1 MLREFQKQIRL
12 PVLLQL
18 LKHGGKK
25 LEGTEKVRLS
35 RSSAV
40 PPEPVA
46 ATTAE
51 RRGGGGCFCG
61 TLSTSGIAMKSALLA
76 LCSLLLWTDGSSAAG
91 PVKGRYEHSK
101 HTRARSGLLRWDRSG
116 DATDPDALLYS
127 YGVGLTTVNCSS
139 SSMRVAVSRI
149 LPDFSALGVLHAKE
163 PMSWYLDIDNG
174 TAQWSIPVADASQA
188 GYTFESQQLTLSVM
202 ALYTAS
208 GVFYSQ
214 FDNTSLYFLDLRM
227 RYGPTTTVIYF
238 LTPML
243 CLVPNYLQCN
253 DTSLVVTVPPLPG
266 PLTAVKVG
274 TTLVY
279 PDLPSVPGVEVRLE
293 GSGGRW
299 GFVLSL
305 QRTSP
310 LLNVEA
316 CPMGQSSGVRHFAN
330 MSMTFTHASRPL
342 TFPLLLRCPCVAV
355 QDDISAVCNGSF
367 LLAVFGPLYGSPPAI
382 EVLTVGTVSLL
393 TSTTVDSTL
402 YDSGVKLM
410 PNGSYYV
417 AVSAYRTAPGVV
429 VQSQEPGRRLYS
441 ALFHIVVVDGLGL
454 RHDYS
459 VEAACH
465 MPYTPS
471 GVVSCGPSWFAI
483 TLQLAEVRDFTLLV
497 SEVPVTQLLDQGYS
511 LTNSTSE
518 LRLQVDFT
526 ALDVVVK
533 TLPDGSTEWS
543 LLLTLRNDLGAVEEY
558 SLVCTSNTAE
568 CSTDGQMTFEVY
580 ASSTR
585 PPLDLA
591 TVHVRDP
598 SCLPVEVTAEKAV
611 FVVPLDEC
619 GTTHEMVDGKLV
631 YENEAVSLMRDSIH
645 VIISRSSEYRMKIT
659 CEFSGD
665 DLLMLGVTVPTLS
678 PPSPANG
685 TGPLVIELTM
695 FPDVDYVAPYVA
707 ADYPLVR
714 FLREPLF
721 VQVQL
726 LAHPDPVL
734 ELRLA
739 DCWATTQPDPNSLP
753 QWDLLVSGCPFSGD
767 NYLTTVHAVSPAS
780 VPLPLRFKRFEV
792 KTFVFADP
800 APLGALRDTLY
811 FHCSATVCDSN
822 SADLPQCG
830 PSSCSPSTRRARE
843 DVKRAAT
850 DDLTH
855 IASLP
860 GPITLSDDVHT
871 KSDLSSSAEGGV
883 WPTWF
888 VWLVAATCSLLALS
902 IAVALVAKLLR
913 HGRQGTWRRA
923 EAIRG

>member
-1 MLREFQKQIRL
+1 M
-12 PVLLQL
+12 
-18 LKHGGKK
+18 
-25 LEGTEKVRLS
+25 
-35 RSSAV
+35 
-40 PPEPVA
+40 
-46 ATTAE
+46 
-51 RRGGGGCFCG
+51 
-61 TLSTSGIAMKSALLA
+61 GIAMKTALLA
-76 LCSLLLWTDGSSAAG
+76 LCSLLLWTEGSSAAG
-91 PVKGRYEHSK
+91 AGKGRYEHSK
-101 HTRARSGLLRWDRSG
+101 HTRAHDVSLRWDRSG

-139 SSMRVAVSRI
+139 ASMRVAVSRI

-188 GYTFESQQLTLSVM
+188 GYTFESQQLTLSVA

-214 FDNTSLYFLDLRM
+214 LDNTSLYFLDLRM

-243 CLVPNYLQCN
+243 CLVPSYLQCN

-266 PLTAVKVG
+266 PLNAVKVG
-274 TTLVY
+274 TTPVY
-279 PDLPSVPGVEVRLE
+279 PGPSSVPGVEVRLE
-293 GSGGRW
+293 NSGGLW

-305 QRTSP
+305 RRTSP
-310 LLNVEA
+310 LVSVEA

-330 MSMTFTHASRPL
+330 MFMTFTHASRPL
-342 TFPLLLRCPCVAV
+342 NFPLLLRCPCVAV

-367 LLAVFGPLYGSPPAI
+367 LLAVFGPLYGPPPTIA
-382 EVLTVGTVSLL
+382 VLTVGTVSLL
-393 TSTTVDSTL
+393 DSTTLDPALYRYSVD
-402 YDSGVKLM
+402 LM
-410 PNGSYYV
+410 PNGSYYLT
-417 AVSAYRTAPGVV
+417 VSAYRTAPGVV

-441 ALFHIVVVDGLGL
+441 ALFRTVVVDGLGL

-459 VEAACH
+459 VEASCH

-471 GVVSCGPSWFAI
+471 GVVSCGPSWFAV
-483 TLQLAEVRDFTLLV
+483 TLQLAEVRDFTLFV
-497 SEVPVTQLLDQGYS
+497 SGVHVSDLLDQGYS

-526 ALDVVVK
+526 ALYVVVK
-533 TLPDGSTEWS
+533 TLPDGSTERS
-543 LLLTLRNDLGAVEEY
+543 LLLTLSNSLGAVEAY
-558 SLVCTSNTAE
+558 TLVCTTNTAE

-585 PPLDLA
+585 PPLELA

-598 SCLPVEVTAEKAV
+598 ACLPVVVTAEKAV
-611 FVVPLDEC
+611 FVVPLDAC
-619 GTTHEMVDGKLV
+619 GTTQQMVDGKLV

-685 TGPLVIELTM
+685 AGPLVIELTM
-695 FPDVDYVAPYVA
+695 FPDVDYIAPYVT

-739 DCWATTQPDPNSLP
+739 DCWATSQPDPNSLP

-767 NYLTTVHAVSPAS
+767 NYLSTIHTVSPAS
-780 VPLPLRFKRFEV
+780 VPLHLRFKRFEV

-843 DVKRAAT
+843 DGTRAAT
-850 DDLTH
+850 DELTH
-855 IASLP
+855 IASLA
-860 GPITLSDDVHT
+860 GPIMFSDDVHT
-871 KSDLSSSAEGGV
+871 KSSLSVSAEGGV

-888 VWLVAATCSLLALS
+888 VGLVATACSILALS

-913 HGRQGTWRRA
+913 RGHQGTWRA
-923 EAIRG
+923 AAMRG

>member
-1 MLREFQKQIRL
+1 MFLCKSNWSRAGRRICFWN
-12 PVLLQL
+12 
-18 LKHGGKK
+18 
-25 LEGTEKVRLS
+25 S
-35 RSSAV
+35 RSMARTV
-40 PPEPVA
+40 IHA
-46 ATTAE
+46 AA
-51 RRGGGGCFCG
+51 
-61 TLSTSGIAMKSALLA
+61 LA
-76 LCSLLLWTDGSSAAG
+76 LCSLVLWTCDVSAAEG
-91 PVKGRYEHSK
+91 VGRRRYELFK
-101 HTRARSGLLRWDRSG
+101 RSPPRWDRSG
-116 DATDPDALLYS
+116 AFDSGALYPDSLLYS
-127 YGVGLTTVNCSS
+127 YGVGLTTVDCGNA
-139 SSMRVAVSRI
+139 SMTVTVSRI
-149 LPDFSALGVLHAKE
+149 LPPFSASTLHDKR

-174 TAQWSIPVADASQA
+174 TAQWSVPVAYASQA
-188 GYTFESQQLTLSVM
+188 GYVFDSQELTLTVT
-202 ALYTAS
+202 ALYNAS

-214 FDNTSLYFLDLRM
+214 LDDTSLYFLDLQL
-227 RYGPTTTVIYF
+227 RYGPSNTVVSL

-243 CLVPNYLQCN
+243 CLVPSYLQCN

-266 PLTAVKVG
+266 PLDAVKVG
-274 TTLVY
+274 TTPVY
-279 PDLPSVPGVEVRLE
+279 PGPSSVPGVEVRLE
-293 GSGGRW
+293 NSGGLW

-305 QRTSP
+305 RRTSP
-310 LLNVEA
+310 LVGVEL
-316 CPMGQSSGVRHFAN
+316 CPMGQWSGVRHFAN
-330 MSMTFTHASRPL
+330 MSLTFTHSSRSL
-342 TFPLLLRCPCVAV
+342 AFPLRLPCPCVAL
-355 QDDISAVCNGSF
+355 QDDVGAVCNGSV
-367 LLAVFGPLYGSPPAI
+367 LLAIFGPLYGPPPTIA
-382 EVLTVGTVSLL
+382 VLTVGTVSLL
-393 TSTTVDSTL
+393 AGTTLDPAL
-402 YDSGVKLM
+402 YGYSVTQM
-410 PNGSYYV
+410 SNGSSYLTIT
-417 AVSAYRTAPGVV
+417 ADRTAPGVL

-441 ALFHIVVVDGLGL
+441 ALFHAVVIDGLGI
-454 RHDYS
+454 RHDYT
-459 VEAACH
+459 VETSCH

-471 GVVSCGPSWFAI
+471 GVVSCGPSWFAV
-483 TLQLAEVRDFTLLV
+483 TLQLAEVRDFTLFV
-497 SEVPVTQLLDQGYS
+497 SEVRVSDLLDQGYS

-526 ALDVVVK
+526 ALYVVVK
-533 TLPDGSTEWS
+533 TLPDGSTERS
-543 LLLTLRNDLGAVEEY
+543 LLLTLSNSLGAVEEY
-558 SLVCTSNTAE
+558 TLVCTTNTAE

-585 PPLDLA
+585 PPLELA

-598 SCLPVEVTAEKAV
+598 SCLPVVVTAEKAV
-611 FVVPLDEC
+611 FVVPLDAC
-619 GTTHEMVDGKLV
+619 GTTQQMVDGKLV

-739 DCWATTQPDPNSLP
+739 DCWATSQPDPNSLP

-767 NYLTTVHAVSPAS
+767 NYLSTIHTVSPAS
-780 VPLPLRFKRFEV
+780 VPLHLRFKRFEV

-830 PSSCSPSTRRARE
+830 PSSCSPSTRRARRDIDQAVE
-843 DVKRAAT
+843 NGM
-850 DDLTH
+850 TH
-855 IASLP
+855 VVSLA
-860 GPITLSDDVHT
+860 GPIVFTTDAS
-871 KSDLSSSAEGGV
+871 KSRPSVSAGGV
-883 WPTWF
+883 WVPG
-888 VWLVAATCSLLALS
+888 LLAAACSVLAVS
-902 IAVALVAKLLR
+902 IAVALVAKLLCR
-913 HGRQGTWRRA
+913 GHQGTWR
-923 EAIRG
+923 EAMCG

>member
-1 MLREFQKQIRL
+1 MART
-12 PVLLQL
+12 VMN
-18 LKHGGKK
+18 
-25 LEGTEKVRLS
+25 
-35 RSSAV
+35 
-40 PPEPVA
+40 A
-46 ATTAE
+46 AA
-51 RRGGGGCFCG
+51 
-61 TLSTSGIAMKSALLA
+61 LA
-76 LCSLLLWTDGSSAAG
+76 LCSRIVRLVAGSPSLALWRSTSDLCHPCGGAVICEGRGNMRGKCPCDLSGMSCLVLWTCNFSAAEG
-91 PVKGRYEHSK
+91 VGRRRSEHAK
-101 HTRARSGLLRWDRSG
+101 RSIPRWDRSG
-116 DATDPDALLYS
+116 AMDPDSLLYS
-127 YGVGLTTVNCSS
+127 YGVGLTTVECSNA
-139 SSMRVAVSRI
+139 SMRVTVSRI
-149 LPDFSALGVLHAKE
+149 LPAFSASTLHDKR

-174 TAQWSIPVADASQA
+174 TAQWSVPVAYASQA
-188 GYTFESQQLTLSVM
+188 GYTFESQELTLAVT
-202 ALYTAS
+202 ALYTAN

-214 FDNTSLYFLDLRM
+214 LEDTSLYFLDLQL
-227 RYGPTTTVIYF
+227 RYGPSSTVISL

-279 PDLPSVPGVEVRLE
+279 PGLPSVPGVEVRLE
-293 GSGGRW
+293 GSGGLW

-310 LLNVEA
+310 LLNVEL
-316 CPMGQSSGVRHFAN
+316 CSMGQWSGVRHFAD
-330 MSMTFTHASRPL
+330 MTVTFTHASRPL
-342 TFPLLLRCPCVAV
+342 AFPLRLQCPCVAV
-355 QDDISAVCNGSF
+355 QDDAGAVCNGSV
-367 LLAVFGPLYGSPPAI
+367 LLAVFGPLYGPPPAI
-382 EVLTVGTVSLL
+382 VVLTVGTVSLL
-393 TSTTVDSTL
+393 TSTTLDPDL
-402 YDSGVKLM
+402 YGYTMTQM
-410 PNGSYYV
+410 PNGSSYLTIT
-417 AVSAYRTAPGVV
+417 ADRTAPGVL

-441 ALFHIVVVDGLGL
+441 ALFHTVVIDGLGL
-454 RHDYS
+454 RHDYT
-459 VEAACH
+459 VETSCH

-471 GVVSCGPSWFAI
+471 GVVSCGPSWFAV
-483 TLQLAEVRDFTLLV
+483 TLQLAEVRDFTLFV
-497 SEVPVTQLLDQGYS
+497 SGVPVTRLLDQGYS

-533 TLPDGSTEWS
+533 TLPDGSTERS

-585 PPLDLA
+585 PLLDLA

-611 FVVPLDEC
+611 FVVPLDAC

-830 PSSCSPSTRRARE
+830 LSSCSPSTRRTRE
-843 DVKRAAT
+843 DINQAVENGR
-850 DDLTH
+850 TH
-855 IASLP
+855 VVSLA
-860 GPITLSDDVHT
+860 GPIVFTTDAS
-871 KSDLSSSAEGGV
+871 KSHPSVSAGGV
-883 WPTWF
+883 WVPG
-888 VWLVAATCSLLALS
+888 LLAATCSVLAVS
-902 IAVALVAKLLR
+902 IAVALVAKLLCR
-913 HGRQGTWRRA
+913 GRRGTWKR
-923 EAIRG
+923 EAMCG